1 MPLSFRGMPSESRAR
16 VLIVD
21 DDADFGI
28 LTRRRLSKLDADV
41 DFHEGAE
48 GAIERIQKGRYGV
61 VLLDLNM
68 PGISGLQILAS
79 VKDSGTETQVLLFS
93 SMDEAGLA
101 EIASTAGVG
110 YLSKSA
116 DKSQLLE
123 RIEAL
128 L

>member
-1 MPLSFRGMPSESRAR
+1 MMSESRPR

-21 DDADFGI
+21 DDVDFGT
-28 LTRRRLSKLDADV
+28 LTRRRLAKLDADV
-41 DFHEGAE
+41 DFHEGPE
-48 GAIERIQKGRYGV
+48 GASERVQKGGYRV

-79 VKDSGTETQVLLFS
+79 IKDSGIDVHVLLFS

-101 EIASTAGVG
+101 EIAAAAGVG

-116 DKSQLLE
+116 DKGELLS

-128 L
+128 IAG